1 MGASG
6 VKRLMDIGM
15 VGHVPGMGALDMN
28 SAEDAIVSGTKE
40 IVPGMVIAGME
51 VAELMGCARMGP
63 TFGAMMISG
72 CKAAALAKAS
82 IECLDSPYHHGDLES
97 LTKSLLGQA

>member
-28 SAEDAIVSGTKE
+28 SAEDAIVSDTKE

-72 CKAAALAKAS
+72 CKAAQVAKRVLHDNAVDRTDMP
-82 IECLDSPYHHGDLES
+82 IDNAGDVS
-97 LTKSLLGQA
+97 TPA